1 VHNVFTM
8 WVVTK
13 RRLQQYWIRHPDAR
27 SWLENWYKLVSAARW
42 RSLDEVRRV
51 FPHADLVRM
60 GSGKSAT
67 VFNVCG
73 NKHRMATAIHYNT
86 GKIFVLAL
94 MTHAEYDKDKWKEQ
108 L

>member
-1 VHNVFTM
+1 M

-13 RRLQQYWIRHPDAR
+13 RRSREYWTRHPDTR
-27 SWLENWYKLVSAARW
+27 SWLENWCKIVGETKW
-42 RSLDEVRRV
+42 RNLDEVRRA
-51 FPHADLVRM
+51 FPHADLVRV

-73 NKHRMATAIHYNT
+73 SKHRMATAIHYNT
-86 GKIFVLAL
+86 GKVFVLEL
-94 MTHAEYDKDKWKEQ
+94 MTHAEYSKNQWKDR

>member
-1 VHNVFTM
+1 M
-8 WVVTK
+8 WIIHKTPTAGILGKAPGYEELAGELVQIACGAQWK
-13 RRLQQYWIRHPDAR
+13 
-27 SWLENWYKLVSAARW
+27 SLE
-42 RSLDEVRRV
+42 DVRRT
-51 FPHADLVRM
+51 FPHADLVQV

-86 GKIFVLAL
+86 GKIFVLEL
-94 MTHAEYDKDKWKEQ
+94 MSHAEYSKNQWKDR